1 MSGNLLQLFPK
12 ERRSFWETVAHD
24 EAWLQEIRLRAGKP
38 IIVLGQQGELLLD
51 RDGNY
56 TREKSRAFSADER
69 EIAGILQHICH
80 YSLYAYE
87 DELRQGFVTVA
98 GGHRVGIAGQ
108 VVLEG
113 ESVRTIKHISC
124 LNIRISHQMKG
135 AADPVL
141 SRIYRDGRPINTL
154 IISPPGC
161 GKTTLLRDL
170 VRQVS
175 DGNRFGKGCSV
186 GVVDERSEIAGCFQG
201 IPQNDVGMRTD
212 ILDGCPKAL
221 GMMMLLRSMAPEV
234 IAVDEIGSDK
244 DTQALHM
251 ASRCGCKILATIH
264 GEGVEDVLLREGM
277 KQLMKEQLFDCI
289 LILQKIR
296 DEFSIKILDGGEG
309 YA

>member
-12 ERRSFWETVAHD
+12 ECRRFWETVSHD
-24 EAWLQEIRLRAGKP
+24 EAFLHEIRLRANRP
-38 IIVLGQQGELLLD
+38 IIVMGRYGECFLD
-51 RDGNY
+51 SDGNY
-56 TREKSRAFSADER
+56 TAEMGLAFSLDER
-69 EIAGILQHICH
+69 EITSILQHICH

-87 DELRQGFVTVA
+87 DELRQGFITVA
-98 GGHRVGIAGQ
+98 GGHRVGVAGQ

-124 LNIRISHQMKG
+124 LNIRIAHQIKG
-135 AADPVL
+135 AADEVL
-141 SRIYRDGRPINTL
+141 SQVYRNGRPLNTL

-175 DGNRFGKGCSV
+175 DGNCFGKGLSV

-221 GMMMLLRSMAPEV
+221 GMMMLLRAMAPEV

-251 ASRCGCKILATIH
+251 AFRCGCKILATIH
-264 GEGVEDVLLREGM
+264 GEGIKDVLRREGM
-277 KQLMKEQLFDCI
+277 RQLLEERLFERI
-289 LILQKIR
+289 LILHKNR
-296 DEFSIKILDGGEG
+296 DKFTVKVMDGGEI
-309 YA
+309 YD